1 MKGICLSCFFSL
13 QMFSFAVNAQTTG
26 DYQSFAT
33 GNWNNP
39 ATWER
44 FDGTSFVPAA
54 NAPANTDGIITIRT
68 GHTVTVNSIVTAD
81 QVVIGTGGILTQTAD
96 LNLANG
102 AGDDLIVNGAY
113 DLQANMLAGP
123 GNVLLQPGAQ
133 MTISTATEKQL
144 QNVAITN
151 NGTIN
156 WQNGNIRFDAP
167 NSTLINNGTFTI
179 SGNNT
184 SFFNGGRL
192 SITNNG
198 TVTKTSTGTSSVA
211 GILLF
216 SNAGTLNCNG
226 GSFVFGD
233 GNAGGT
239 FTNAGSLLFSTGT
252 FSIGPGCIY
261 NHNAGAA
268 ISGSGSFVNTGT
280 ASFNISQTFPSTIA
294 LSTTG
299 NIAGAGDLIING
311 TLTIQGNIT
320 GGGLLNIKNSA
331 TWNSGLLTRNV
342 LIDAGQT
349 LTLTT
354 VTEKQLQN
362 ATITNNGSINWQN
375 GDIRFD
381 APNSTLINNGTFTIG
396 ANNATF
402 FNGGRL
408 NITNNGSC
416 IKNTTG
422 NSSLTGILLFSN
434 AGTVNCTSGNLNFG
448 EANAGGTFT
457 NAATGSVILNNGDF
471 TSRAT
476 TVFNNN
482 SGATIKG
489 NGIFNST
496 SIFNSNGN
504 IAPGL
509 SPGLLTVNGP
519 EPLSTNSNLQ
529 IEMLDGSGAGT
540 GHDQL
545 IRAGNITLAGTLTV
559 TETGIVPNDT
569 YTIINLTSGTVSGS
583 FATTNLPGGYSVL
596 VNATTVQ
603 LVKSGT
609 LPLSL
614 ISFAGSKQNNDV
626 LLQWKTANEINV
638 NRFEVQRSD
647 NGVDFTAIGTVLAG
661 GSAYSFP
668 DVNTFSSRAVVFYR
682 LKSIDA
688 DARFTYSTIIKLNK
702 QVSGLITAYP
712 NPVKDVLS
720 ITGLKQNGMVSLFN
734 AEGKLLH
741 QQTVSAQTIIVD
753 MSMYAKGIYLLQY
766 KAEEAVVSQKIIK
779 E

>member
-1 MKGICLSCFFSL
+1 MKRIYLSCFFML
-13 QMFSFAVNAQTTG
+13 LLFSFTVNAQTTG
-26 DYQSFAT
+26 DYQSFQT
-33 GNWNNP
+33 GNWSSP
-39 ATWER
+39 STWER
-44 FDGTSFVPAA
+44 FDGSSFVPAT
-54 NAPANTDGIITIRT
+54 NAPASTDGIIRIRS
-68 GHTVTVNSIVTAD
+68 GHNVTVNIAATAD
-81 QVVIGTGGILTQTAD
+81 QVVVDAGGILTQTAD

-102 AGDDLIVNGAY
+102 TGDDLIVNGTY
-113 DLQANMLAGP
+113 DLQVSMLAGP
-123 GNVLLQPGAQ
+123 GNVLLQAGSQ
-133 MTISTATEKQL
+133 MTISTAGLKQL
-144 QNVAITN
+144 QNVIITN
-151 NGTIN
+151 NGSVN
-156 WQNGNIRFDAP
+156 WQDGNIRFDAP
-167 NSTLINNGTFTI
+167 NSSVINNGTFTI

-192 SITNNG
+192 SITNNA
-198 TVTKTSTGTSSVA
+198 TFTKTSTGISNVT

-216 SNAGTLNCNG
+216 SNAGTFNCNSG
-226 GSFVFGD
+226 NFIFGD

-239 FTNAGSLLFSTGT
+239 FTNAGSLVFNTGT
-252 FSIGPGCIY
+252 FSIGPGCSY

-268 ISGSGSFVNTGT
+268 ISGSGNFVNAGT
-280 ASFNISQTFPSTIA
+280 ANFNINQTFPSTIP
-294 LSTTG
+294 LSSTG
-299 NIAGAGDLIING
+299 SIAGAGDLIINSL
-311 TLTIQGNIT
+311 LTIQGNIT
-320 GGGLLNIKNSA
+320 GGGLLNIKNLA

-349 LTLTT
+349 LTMAT

-362 ATITNNGSINWQN
+362 ASITNNGIISWQN

-381 APNSTLINNGTFTIG
+381 APNSALVNNGTFIIS
-396 ANNATF
+396 ANNATY

-408 NITNNGSC
+408 NITNNGSF

-434 AGTVNCTSGNLNFG
+434 AGTVNCNSGNLNFG

-482 SGATIKG
+482 SGASIKG
-489 NGIFNST
+489 NGVFNST

-519 EPLSTNSNLQ
+519 EPLSANSNLQ

-559 TETGIVPNDT
+559 TETGTVPNGT

-583 FATTNLPGGYSVL
+583 FATTNLPVGYSVL
-596 VNATTVQ
+596 VNATNIQ

-614 ISFAGSKQNNDV
+614 ISFSGSKQNNDA

-638 NRFEVQRSD
+638 SRFELQRSD
-647 NGVDFTAIGTVLAG
+647 DGVNFKTFATVPAG
-661 GSAYSFP
+661 SNDYSMSDP
-668 DVNTFSSRAVVFYR
+668 GVFSTKAVMFYR
-682 LKSIDA
+682 LKSVDVNG
-688 DARFTYSTIIKLNK
+688 RFAYSNNIKLSAK
-702 QVSGLITAYP
+702 PLETLTFFP
-712 NPVKDVLS
+712 NPVQSFVS
-720 ITGLKQNGMVSLFN
+720 ISGLKQKGVLQLYN
-734 AEGKLLH
+734 ADGKLL
-741 QQTVSAQTIIVD
+741 QMQTVSAQSVTID
-753 MSMYAKGIYLLQY
+753 MSNYPKGIYLLQY
-766 KAEEAVVSQKIIK
+766 LENGAAVIQKIVK
-779 E
+779 Q

>member
-1 MKGICLSCFFSL
+1 MKKKYLSCYFIL
-13 QMFSFAVNAQTTG
+13 LLFSFTVNAQTTG

-33 GNWNNP
+33 GNWNSP

-44 FDGTSFVPAA
+44 FDGASFVAA
-54 NAPANTDGIITIRT
+54 ISAPTSTDGIVTIRT
-68 GHTVTVNSIVTAD
+68 GHNVTVNSAVTAD
-81 QVVIGTGGILTQTAD
+81 QVVIDAGGILTQTAD
-96 LNLANG
+96 LSLANG
-102 AGDDLIVNGAY
+102 AGDDLVVNGTY

-123 GNVLLQPGAQ
+123 GNVLLQAGSQ
-133 MTISTATEKQL
+133 MTISTASLKQL
-144 QNVAITN
+144 QNAIITN
-151 NGTIN
+151 NSSIN
-156 WQNGNIRFDAP
+156 WQDGNIRFDAP
-167 NSTLINNGTFTI
+167 NSSLINNGIFAI

-192 SITNNG
+192 SVTNNA
-198 TVTKTSTGTSSVA
+198 TVTKTSTGTSNVT

-216 SNAGTLNCNG
+216 SNGGTLNCNG
-226 GSFVFGD
+226 GNFVFGD
-233 GNAGGT
+233 ANAGGT
-239 FTNAGSLLFSTGT
+239 FTNAGSLVFNTGT
-252 FSIGPGCIY
+252 FSVGPGCIY
-261 NHNAGAA
+261 NHNAGSA
-268 ISGSGSFVNTGT
+268 ISGSGSFSNTGT
-280 ASFNISQTFPSTIA
+280 ANFNINQTFPSTIS

-299 NIAGAGDLIING
+299 NIAGTGDLIINSP
-311 TLTIQGNIT
+311 LTIQGNIT
-320 GGGLLNIKNSA
+320 GGGLLNIKNA
-331 TWNSGLLTRNV
+331 TTWNSGLLTRNV

-354 VTEKQLQN
+354 IAEKQLQN

-381 APNSTLINNGTFTIG
+381 APNSTLVNNGTFTIG

-408 NITNNGSC
+408 SITNNGSFT
-416 IKNTTG
+416 KNTTG

-434 AGTVNCTSGNLNFG
+434 AGTVNCNSGNLNFG

-457 NAATGSVILNNGDF
+457 NATTGSVILNNGDF

-482 SGATIKG
+482 SGASIKG

-540 GHDQL
+540 GYDQL

-559 TETGIVPNDT
+559 IETGTVPNGT
-569 YTIINLTSGTVSGS
+569 YTIINLTSGTISGS
-583 FATTNLPGGYSVL
+583 FATTNLPAGYSLL
-596 VNATTVQ
+596 VNATNVQ
-603 LVKSGT
+603 LVRSGA
-609 LPLSL
+609 LPLNL
-614 ISFAGSKQNNDV
+614 ISFTGSKNNNDV
-626 LLQWKTANEINV
+626 LLQWKTANEIGV
-638 NRFEVQRSD
+638 SKFEVQRSND
-647 NGVDFTAIGTVLAG
+647 GQAFTTIGTVTAG
-661 GSAYSFP
+661 GSVYSFT
-668 DVNTFSSRAVVFYR
+668 DANTFSSRTVAFYR

-688 DARFTYSTIIKLNK
+688 DDRFTYSNIIKLSK
-702 QVSGLITAYP
+702 QASATVTVYP
-712 NPVKDVLS
+712 NPVSDVLS
-720 ITGLKQNGMVSLFN
+720 ICGLKQNGTVLLYN
-734 AEGKLLH
+734 AEGKLLQ
-741 QQTVSAQTIIVD
+741 QQTVTAQTMAID
-753 MSMYAKGIYLLQY
+753 MSRYAKGIYLLQY
-766 KAEEAVVSQKIIK
+766 KTGDEVVNQKIIK
-779 E
+779 Q